1 VPALPTSSLFGRPQP
16 SSGGF
21 SQTPQT
27 PFAPPKP
34 PPQTTVNEAL
44 LSTPVPVR
52 PVKPII
58 ERSPPFANST
68 PTPAFS
74 APQAQPARPAIQIN
88 SLSFPSTSRPIA
100 APIIPPFQP
109 STEAL
114 VKPSHAPKAPQPDST
129 ARRRSLFERQEKLLR
144 DQLNQQEAERK
155 IQMDLEEAQRQE
167 YQERLRQQT
176 RERQLTRA
184 NESAL
189 LERQKQASSA
199 EKERQRLE
207 RERQKLER
215 ERNIQFYMEEIVG
228 AVIREHVFEVT
239 ADVLAVEHYR
249 KRLLRRTLLRI
260 KKIGARSLRRKQV
273 YVEQFRQLRN
283 RKRLLAKALSELD
296 NLEVVDTTKRRRRQ
310 SHHLPFGDED
320 EFEELLIKVASI
332 LR

>member
-1 VPALPTSSLFGRPQP
+1 
-16 SSGGF
+16 
-21 SQTPQT
+21 
-27 PFAPPKP
+27 
-34 PPQTTVNEAL
+34 
-44 LSTPVPVR
+44 
-52 PVKPII
+52 
-58 ERSPPFANST
+58 
-68 PTPAFS
+68 
-74 APQAQPARPAIQIN
+74 
-88 SLSFPSTSRPIA
+88 
-100 APIIPPFQP
+100 
-109 STEAL
+109 
-114 VKPSHAPKAPQPDST
+114 
-129 ARRRSLFERQEKLLR
+129 
-144 DQLNQQEAERK
+144 
-155 IQMDLEEAQRQE
+155 MDLEEAQRQE

-249 KRLLRRTLLRI
+249 KRLLRRTLIRI